1 MHIMDKLFNELEMVE
16 YALDQYEEEEVVL
29 SEKEYGFLLGK
40 KSILNDLIMSIENG
54 EIEG

>member
-1 MHIMDKLFNELEMVE
+1 MNIMDKLFNELEMVE
-16 YALDQYEEEEVVL
+16 YTLDQYEEEEVAL

-54 EIEG
+54 EIVG